1 MFEITAGRLNMGRTL
16 CILCGI
22 TFWRKKYGGA
32 AVVKKSDIN
41 KSSLDTINRQ
51 IVEAITPFPHPDN
64 PGSTVQVH
72 EILLITSRGM
82 TSEAQKYINGN
93 SGKCF
98 PNIHF
103 INGDRLEFLINE
115 VIIEYNK
122 RHQRHYVFSIKTFGK
137 ICRNGLGQTSEN
149 ISISR
154 KTEGQ
159 TLE

>member
-1 MFEITAGRLNMGRTL
+1 
-16 CILCGI
+16 
-22 TFWRKKYGGA
+22 
-32 AVVKKSDIN
+32 
-41 KSSLDTINRQ
+41 
-51 IVEAITPFPHPDN
+51 
-64 PGSTVQVH
+64 
-72 EILLITSRGM
+72 M

>member
-1 MFEITAGRLNMGRTL
+1 
-16 CILCGI
+16 
-22 TFWRKKYGGA
+22 
-32 AVVKKSDIN
+32 
-41 KSSLDTINRQ
+41 
-51 IVEAITPFPHPDN
+51 
-64 PGSTVQVH
+64 
-72 EILLITSRGM
+72 M

-115 VIIEYNK
+115 VIIEYN
-122 RHQRHYVFSIKTFGK
+122 RRNQRHYVFNIRTFGK
-137 ICRNGLGQTSEN
+137 ICGKGLGQTSES

-159 TLE
+159 ILE